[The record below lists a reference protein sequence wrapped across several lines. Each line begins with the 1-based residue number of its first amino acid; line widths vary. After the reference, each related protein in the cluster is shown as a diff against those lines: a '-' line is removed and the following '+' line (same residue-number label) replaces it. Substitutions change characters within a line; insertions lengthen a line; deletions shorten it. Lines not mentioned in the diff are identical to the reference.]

1 VVRAEQTVAG
11 AAEVL
16 GVVFNDAEA
25 DGKYGLRKLLP
36 FG

>member
-1 VVRAEQTVAG
+1 VVRAERTVAG

-25 DGKYGLRKLLP
+25 DGK
-36 FG
+36 